1 MTSLTPLR
9 DEFEKAFGIELL
21 EHGARWDGKS
31 IALWAAK
38 WMAER
43 ICDGRLPL
51 VEGQRNQIRQ
61 MMKELS

>member
-1 MTSLTPLR
+1 MTTPLR
-9 DEFEKAFGIELL
+9 DEFEKAFKEAKGIEQ
-21 EHGARWDGKS
+21 ATDAISKDS
-31 IALWAAK
+31 ALWAAK